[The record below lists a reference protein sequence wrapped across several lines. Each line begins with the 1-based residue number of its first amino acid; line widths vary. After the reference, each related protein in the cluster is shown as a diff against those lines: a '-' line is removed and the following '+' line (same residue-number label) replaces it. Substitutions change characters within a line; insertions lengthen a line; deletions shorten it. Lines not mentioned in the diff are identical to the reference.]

1 MNFKSSTALE
11 TRPFRAFG
19 PAEGVSLFASL
30 PPPPQGY
37 CSNIALLKYMLV
49 VSASIHRKRR
59 ILKHAVRM
67 SNHPPCIE
75 QVYLQISDLFYRARS
90 SIPDPYLITSLTHLY
105 HKSGKAAELF
115 EFPGNTLVPN
125 TEILKGHL
133 LLLLLLH
140 IFIQSYI
147 ITLQIPKGTY
157 PFSSWAHSAGS
168 SFPPLIGTPTSK
180 NQPYMTNTRP
190 ARLYNGKLTFKQI
203 EEQT

>member
-59 ILKHAVRM
+59 ILKHVVLK

-105 HKSGKAAELF
+105 HNSGKATKPSESSS
-115 EFPGNTLVPN
+115 NTLVPN

-133 LLLLLLH
+133 SLLLLLH
-140 IFIQSYI
+140 TFIQSYTV
-147 ITLQIPKGTY
+147 TLQIPKGTY
-157 PFSSWAHSAGS
+157 PLSIRAHSAS
-168 SFPPLIGTPTSK
+168 SFFIPLNGTPTAK
-180 NQPYMTNTRP
+180 NQPY
-190 ARLYNGKLTFKQI
+190 LTKNYQI
-203 EEQT
+203 NK